1 MMRRFI
7 AFQYDTEVENLA
19 PAEATNKWKKK
30 YDSLKGTLS
39 RQKGIY
45 AEVHVGGVMRCFDG
59 RVVDGSIY
67 FNLPSKVIL
76 PKFERL
82 EQRGGVVDKGIMVE
96 IDLIG
101 EFSRV
106 VLSQKQVEQKEVM
119 LEEREQGKKETLAWL
134 VQVRYT
140 TAAMGTTEIKKF
152 IEQVKVMKA
161 KVGYASVVSWYVCKG
176 GFNEEAQKLL
186 KKEGVLFSNREQFN
200 KLANLFDFFG
210 LPA

>member
-1 MMRRFI
+1 M
-7 AFQYDTEVENLA
+7 ASA
-19 PAEATNKWKKK
+19 
-30 YDSLKGTLS
+30 S
-39 RQKGIY
+39 
-45 AEVHVGGVMRCFDG
+45 
-59 RVVDGSIY
+59 
-67 FNLPSKVIL
+67 
-76 PKFERL
+76 
-82 EQRGGVVDKGIMVE
+82 
-96 IDLIG
+96 
-101 EFSRV
+101 
-106 VLSQKQVEQKEVM
+106 
-119 LEEREQGKKETLAWL
+119 
-134 VQVRYT
+134 T

>member
-1 MMRRFI
+1 
-7 AFQYDTEVENLA
+7 
-19 PAEATNKWKKK
+19 
-30 YDSLKGTLS
+30 
-39 RQKGIY
+39 
-45 AEVHVGGVMRCFDG
+45 
-59 RVVDGSIY
+59 
-67 FNLPSKVIL
+67 
-76 PKFERL
+76 
-82 EQRGGVVDKGIMVE
+82 MVE

-106 VLSQKQVEQKEVM
+106 VPSQKQVEQKEVM

-134 VQVRYT
+134 VLLAP

-176 GFNEEAQKLL
+176 GFSEEAETLL